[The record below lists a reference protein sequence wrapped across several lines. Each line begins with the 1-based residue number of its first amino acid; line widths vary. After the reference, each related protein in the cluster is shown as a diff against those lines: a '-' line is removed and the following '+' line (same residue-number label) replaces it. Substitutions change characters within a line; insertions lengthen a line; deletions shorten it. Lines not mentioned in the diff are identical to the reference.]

1 MPTNKVKINERRLD
15 SLAKILECSSTCVAV
30 ACIDDQFV
38 IAANEFNRST
48 QQSEHVKLITE
59 IMIHFKEIVNT
70 GNSNVDRNKLIQKI
84 CQARLSV
91 IGKGNLRLPSEAI
104 SKFITCKRLFCVEA
118 PQKSECDQILSNSHV
133 FAKSSAAFADMQ
145 RIYRAFRKIENAIK
159 KARSGN
165 FKFISNKQ
173 LNAFKKFQDFQIL
186 RKSRKGSKVHA
197 ELQILTELILLNKS
211 LTYVGISKLCCFNCH
226 CLLLAANSDSTFN
239 KDFILTRGSH
249 LGKFDKNWDK
259 PDFFFEWY
267 KKNNKLTPEI
277 VDKISEVKNL
287 YNLNFKELEE
297 ACGYNM
303 EAIDSSSNPSTQSS
317 EEKLYLYNSMM
328 EERKRVFSEIKEKD
342 YTIQSHLEL
351 TEFCLLLNAQ
361 SIFNRFFFLTKLE
374 EKELNKISKAF
385 FSDLQTKIVYYDYTK
400 LGKFLDSSY
409 FPDIPYKDEVIKH
422 LKEQFKIFQSKK
434 RTHDDIKLD
443 VSKQSKRGAYKK
455 AKIS

>member
-1 MPTNKVKINERRLD
+1 
-15 SLAKILECSSTCVAV
+15 
-30 ACIDDQFV
+30 
-38 IAANEFNRST
+38 
-48 QQSEHVKLITE
+48 
-59 IMIHFKEIVNT
+59 MIHFKEIVNT